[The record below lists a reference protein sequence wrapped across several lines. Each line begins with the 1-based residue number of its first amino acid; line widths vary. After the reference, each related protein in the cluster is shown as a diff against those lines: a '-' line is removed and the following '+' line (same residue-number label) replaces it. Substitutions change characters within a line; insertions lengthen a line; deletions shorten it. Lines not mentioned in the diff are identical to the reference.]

1 MADPFDDTNFFW
13 QSKYGVSERNQAI
26 VDGTDAL
33 ANGGKFVISFH
44 HLASGKEV
52 FFKAFVT
59 TYSEN
64 FNNEWK
70 GETVFGR
77 TDPIYTYANT
87 RRTIS
92 LGFEVPASSEQEAY
106 ENMGRLQKLAQM
118 QYAMYDDIAIA
129 GYDSNHTITQAPL
142 VRIKMM
148 NLVQKNTLNA
158 DSPLSDKNTRSR
170 MFAQYGAKGNAS
182 ADMGLLSAINNV
194 SFTTDMKSTAIFE
207 QGPNVILPQNFTVSI
222 DFNVIHERTNGY
234 DMFGDPINR
243 GLMYDVELKEPSVK
257 EKVNDRASYEE
268 RLQLERNR
276 QAAEDIAASR
286 FKGALGGK
294 RADRAIKRY
303 ERKSKKGK
311 ADSYDEALAN
321 EAQRYIDSE

>member
-1 MADPFDDTNFFW
+1 MADRFDDTNFFW
-13 QSKYGVSERNQAI
+13 QSKYGVSERNQGI

-52 FFKAFVT
+52 FFKAFIT
-59 TYSEN
+59 QYSEN

-118 QYAMYDDIAIA
+118 QYSMYDDIAMA
-129 GYDSNHTITQAPL
+129 GHDANFTITQAPL
-142 VRIKMM
+142 VRIKVM
-148 NLVQKNTLNA
+148 NLVQKNSLDPET
-158 DSPLSDKNTRSR
+158 PLSQNNTRSR
-170 MFAQYGAKGNAS
+170 MYAQYGAKGNPS
-182 ADMGLLSAINNV
+182 ADLGLLSAINNV
-194 SFTTDMKSTAIFE
+194 SITTDMKSTAVFE
-207 QGPNVILPQNFTVSI
+207 QGPNVILPQNFTVGI

-234 DMFGDPINR
+234 DLFGDAINR
-243 GLMYDVELKEPSVK
+243 GLMYDVELKMPETK
-257 EKVNDRASYEE
+257 EKVNDRASYEN

-294 RADRAIKRY
+294 RAERAIKRY

-311 ADSYDEALAN
+311 ADSYDETLAN
-321 EAQRYIDSE
+321 EAQRYLDSE